1 MEVAGM
7 RVRLV
12 VIVLFALAVSSS
24 PAKSPPV
31 TAPRGVALVLAGG
44 GARGLA
50 HVGFLKALEENNIRV
65 SAIAGTSMGA
75 LMAGLYACGYSADQ
89 LDSLTSGMDW
99 TRLFSST
106 PIPRLSLLPDRIRGR
121 QDLISL
127 NLRGLTPTL
136 PGSAVSN
143 MRIGFL
149 LSGMTGPA
157 QVLKGFSFDSL
168 RIPLRVVSSDL
179 VTRDRI
185 VFSQGELYRYQ
196 LASMAIPGIFPPFL
210 HDSLMLVDGG
220 VFDNMP
226 VDVAEKAWP
235 DLPVLAVNVGNAN
248 PTEFPDAPSLLT
260 VFGLTF
266 NALSTR
272 VNDSYR
278 REPQWLFTPDLHNS
292 AVWSF
297 ELTDS
302 LISWGY
308 NQGLA
313 WIAENPDLPRGGS
326 QRAGWHP
333 PNFTVRNIMFS
344 GNNNVS
350 LRAIDRWLHL
360 SRGDTLNT
368 WIAMD
373 AAENLYAS
381 GLFSMIRMS
390 LLPAESPDQCDI
402 AFSVTEEDPGTL
414 GLGLSYN
421 SDFGLDARL
430 TLEQKNTFNRGI
442 KTIVNTGGGNEYAFL
457 ELSSFTNTMHTNRY
471 FSVSGSI
478 YQIKGSEPDGNGA
491 NPSRIWTDHS
501 TSLTIGRPFMWYG
514 IVEFAAEWKGRSYTG
529 GTGTEAFPLL
539 SATYLTDTRANP
551 TTDSPGV
558 RLFLSAGWCPQ
569 NSHPHTSVNWDIE
582 KIGILPGSLTAGIS
596 TWGSVL
602 LGENYQWENSRLTAS
617 RGIPGYRWNS
627 LPSRERVAGSI
638 FASRKVLGPM
648 FLEARTA
655 GTYDFSSVD
664 QYRNGD
670 IHWGAGLAC
679 GVNIP
684 GGTARLGP
692 GWNENGKTQWTF
704 SYGSDYSFGPGR

>member
-1 MEVAGM
+1 M
-7 RVRLV
+7 RVRLF
-12 VIVLFALAVSSS
+12 VIVLLILAVSSS
-24 PAKSPPV
+24 LAKSPPN
-31 TAPRGVALVLAGG
+31 TAPRGIALVLAGG

-50 HVGFLKALEENNIRV
+50 HVGFLKALEENNVRV

-75 LMAGLYACGYSADQ
+75 LMAGLYACGYSAEQ

-99 TRLFSST
+99 NTLFSST
-106 PIPRLSLLPDRIRGR
+106 PVPDMSLLPDRIRGR

-143 MRIGFL
+143 MRVGFL
-149 LSGMTGPA
+149 LSGMTGPE

-235 DLPVLAVNVGNAN
+235 DLPVLAVNVGRAN

-278 REPQWLFTPDLHNS
+278 REPTWLFTPDLHNS

-302 LISWGY
+302 LVAWGY
-308 NQGLA
+308 NQGMT
-313 WIAENPDLPRGGS
+313 WIAEHPDLPRGGPE
-326 QRAGWHP
+326 RTGWHP
-333 PNFTVRNIMFS
+333 PDFTVRNILFS
-344 GNNNVS
+344 GNSTVS
-350 LRAIDRWLHL
+350 MRAIDRWLHL

-368 WIAMD
+368 QIAMN

-390 LLPAESPDQCDI
+390 LLPAGSPDKCDI
-402 AFSVTEEDPGTL
+402 AFTVTEDDPGTL

-421 SDFGLDARL
+421 NDFGLDARI
-430 TLEQKNTFNRGI
+430 TLEHRNTFNRGI
-442 KTIVNTGGGNEYAFL
+442 KSIVNAGGGSNYAFL
-457 ELSSFTNTMHTNRY
+457 ELSSSTNTLHTNRY
-471 FSVSGSI
+471 FTLFGSI
-478 YQIKGSEPDGNGA
+478 YQIKGYEPDRQGVNHL
-491 NPSRIWTDHS
+491 RIWTDHS
-501 TSLTIGRPFMWYG
+501 AGLTVRRSFSWYG
-514 IVEFAAEWKGRSYTG
+514 IMELAAGWKARSYSRNT
-529 GTGTEAFPLL
+529 TGTQAFPLL
-539 SATYLTDTRANP
+539 SASCLTDTRSNLSIN
-551 TTDSPGV
+551 SPGT
-558 RLFLSAGWCPQ
+558 RFFLSAGWCPRK
-569 NSHPHTSVNWDIE
+569 NRSHTVVKWDIE
-582 KIGILPGSLTAGIS
+582 KISELPGSFLSGVS

-602 LGENYQWENSRLTAS
+602 WGNNYDWEESRLTAS

-627 LPSRERVAGSI
+627 LPTRERVAGSL

-648 FLEARTA
+648 FLEVEAA
-655 GTYDFSSVD
+655 ATYDFDSMEH
-664 QYRNGD
+664 YRNGS
-670 IHWGAGLAC
+670 IHRGAGLAC

-692 GWNENGKTQWTF
+692 GWDENGNTRWTF

>member
-1 MEVAGM
+1 MKKS
-7 RVRLV
+7 LLLS
-12 VIVLFALAVSSS
+12 VILFLLTAPST
-24 PAKSPPV
+24 AKSPPN
-31 TAPRGVALVLAGG
+31 TSPRGVALVLAGG

-50 HVGFLKALEENNIRV
+50 HVGFLKALEESNIRI

-75 LMAGLYACGYSADQ
+75 LMAGLYSCGYSADQ
-89 LDSLTSGMDW
+89 LDSLTSNMNW

-106 PIPRLSLLPDRIRGR
+106 PAPGMSLLPDRIRGR

-127 NLRGLTPTL
+127 NLKGLTPVL

-143 MRIGFL
+143 MRVGFL

-179 VTRDRI
+179 LSRDRVI
-185 VFSQGELYRYQ
+185 FSRGELYRYQ

-235 DLPVLAVNVGNAN
+235 ALPVLAVNVGNAN
-248 PTEFPDAPSLLT
+248 PTEFPDAPSLLA

-272 VNDSYR
+272 VNNSYHR
-278 REPQWLFTPDLHNS
+278 DPQWLFTPDLHDS
-292 AVWSF
+292 RVWSF

-308 NQGLA
+308 NQGMA
-313 WIAENPDLPRGGS
+313 WIAQHPDLPGGGAE
-326 QRAGWHP
+326 RRDWHP
-333 PNFTVRNIMFS
+333 PDFTVRNIMFS
-344 GNNNVS
+344 GNSDVS

-360 SRGDTLNT
+360 ARGDTLNT
-368 WIAMD
+368 HIAMEV
-373 AAENLYAS
+373 AENLYAS

-390 LLPAESPDQCDI
+390 MLPAGNPDMCDL
-402 AFSVTEEDPGTL
+402 AFTVTEKDPGTL

-430 TLEQKNTFNRGI
+430 TLEHRNTFNRGI
-442 KTIVNTGGGNEYAFL
+442 ESLVNAGGGSNYAFL
-457 ELSSFTNTMHTNRY
+457 ELSTVTNTMHTSNYLRM
-471 FSVSGSI
+471 SGSI
-478 YQIKGSEPDGNGA
+478 CQIKGNEPSGDGS
-491 NPSRIWTDHS
+491 NPQRIWTDHS
-501 TSLTIGRPFMWYG
+501 AALTFGRPFSWYG
-514 IVEFAAEWKGRSYTG
+514 IVEFAAVWKGRAYSNSAEIT
-529 GTGTEAFPLL
+529 AFPLV
-539 SATYLTDTRANP
+539 SASCLTDTRADLA
-551 TTDSPGV
+551 TGSPGS
-558 RLFLSAGWCPQ
+558 RFFLNLGWCPQ
-569 NSHPHTSVNWDIE
+569 TDHNHYSANWDIART
-582 KIGILPGSLTAGIS
+582 GRLPESLISGIS
-596 TWGSVL
+596 TWGSVMW
-602 LGENYQWENSRLTAS
+602 GNNYPWEESRLTAS

-627 LPSRERVAGSI
+627 LPSRERFAGSV
-638 FASRKVLGPM
+638 FASRSVLGPV
-648 FLEARTA
+648 FLEVKAA
-655 GTYDFSSVD
+655 ATYDFNSMD
-664 QYRNGD
+664 NLKNG
-670 IHWGAGLAC
+670 IVHWGIGTSS

-692 GWNENGKTQWTF
+692 GWDENGNTRWTF